1 MLVELPKIPSV
12 LGLQG
17 PSRREKTFRGLKGLR
32 CVLVDYSKSQGLL
45 GTSRSSRKREMSCV
59 EEVWYSL
66 VELPE
71 IPSVV

>member
-1 MLVELPKIPSV
+1 MYLWI
-12 LGLQG
+12 
-17 PSRREKTFRGLKGLR
+17 TLK
-32 CVLVDYSKSQGLL
+32 SKGDL

-71 IPSVV
+71 IPNVVLYKDLLEKTEDIPMAEEFKV